1 VGHLSTKVGQS
12 DSIEW
17 RRSKI
22 LELSS
27 DGYNQREISQ
37 KLQITKSVV
46 NRDVIFL
53 RKQARENLQYHIQ
66 DRIPEEYQNC
76 MTGMKRNL
84 KQTLEIAETTS
95 DPRTKL
101 QARAIANDCYK
112 YIMDLTTN
120 GVVITD
126 ALKFVQTNKEKL
138 TMSSMEEDNGKE
150 SKESD
155 YDEDQDQLEEEQE
168 EETGEIDQ
176 RETTNRV
183 F

>member
-37 KLQITKSVV
+37 RLQITKSVV

-53 RKQARENLQYHIQ
+53 RKQARESLQYHIH

-126 ALKFVQTNKEKL
+126 AIKFVQTNKEKL
-138 TMSSMEEDNGKE
+138 TMSSKEDDKE
-150 SKESD
+150 SKEPD
-155 YDEDQDQLEEEQE
+155 YDEDKDQLEEKQE
-168 EETGEIDQ
+168 EQTGEIKK
-176 RETTNRV
+176 ETTNQV

>member
-1 VGHLSTKVGQS
+1 MGHS

-46 NRDVIFL
+46 NRDVLFL
-53 RKQARENLQYHIQ
+53 RKQARESLENHIH

-120 GVVITD
+120 GVAITD
-126 ALKFVQTNKEKL
+126 AIKFVQTNKEKL
-138 TMSSMEEDNGKE
+138 TSAMSTKENNGTKE
-150 SKESD
+150 SKEPNH
-155 YDEDQDQLEEEQE
+155 DEDNDQLEEEQDQ
-168 EETGEIDQ
+168 EETTEKIDQ
-176 RETTNRV
+176 VTTNQV